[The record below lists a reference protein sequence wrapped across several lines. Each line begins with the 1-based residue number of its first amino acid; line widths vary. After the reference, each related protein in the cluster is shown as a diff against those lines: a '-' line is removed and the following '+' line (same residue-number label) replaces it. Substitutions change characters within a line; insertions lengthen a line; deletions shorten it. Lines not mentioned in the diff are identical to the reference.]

1 MTTNYIELHDHLKK
15 QITNLGNELPGPM
28 SGFARLHSKA
38 VEDGVI
44 KGKTKE
50 LIALAISVT
59 IRCEGCISY
68 HVHDAIQA
76 GATRS
81 EMIEAIGV
89 AIMMGGAPAAVYATY
104 AMDAIE
110 QYSRVHNLNK

>member
-1 MTTNYIELHDHLKK
+1 MTRNYVELHNHLED
-15 QITNLGNELPGPM
+15 QITKLGNELSGPM

-38 VEDGVI
+38 VEDGVLN
-44 KGKTKE
+44 GKTKE

-110 QYSRVHNLNK
+110 QYSRVYNLNK

>member
-50 LIALAISVT
+50 LIALAISVA
-59 IRCEGCISY
+59 IRCEGCIAY

-76 GATRS
+76 GATRL
-81 EMIEAIGV
+81 EMTEAIGV

-104 AMDAIE
+104 AMDAVE
-110 QYSRVHNLNK
+110 QFSEAPNIKE